1 MDCSFDQAARVAREW
16 AARPAVSDSNRT
28 LCLIV
33 SGMAEALK
41 DASHVAGEDEDSFV
55 LLGCELCRR
64 MGEAECLCCSG
75 VRPEHCPL
83 GLAAIAGQ
91 ALPPSWRSLQVS
103 PLALGR

>member
-1 MDCSFDQAARVAREW
+1 MERSFDKAARVTRDW
-16 AARPAVSDSNRT
+16 AARPAVSDSNRS

-33 SGMAEALK
+33 LGMAEALM

-64 MGEAECLCCSG
+64 MGEAECLRCSG

-83 GLAAIAGQ
+83 GLAAFSARPFVPS
-91 ALPPSWRSLQVS
+91 LPGFYASSS
-103 PLALGR
+103 ALGR